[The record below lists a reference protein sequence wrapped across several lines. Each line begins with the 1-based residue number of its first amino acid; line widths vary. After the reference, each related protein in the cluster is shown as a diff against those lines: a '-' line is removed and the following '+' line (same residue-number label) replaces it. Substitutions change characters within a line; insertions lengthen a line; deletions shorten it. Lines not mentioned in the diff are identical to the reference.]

1 MKRISSLLT
10 LIILIGTIQSS
21 LAQPQF
27 ADRGPRFSAEERV
40 DRITTRLYVSLE
52 LTDSQMKSTKSIL
65 TSFFEQ
71 IRGIRHNPGDCISR
85 DEFKALAQQRD
96 SELKEVFSDAQFKK
110 YVAMKQNFKQKRLYR
125 KKHQNW
131 HKNR

>member
-10 LIILIGTIQSS
+10 LIILTGTIQST

-27 ADRGPRFSAEERV
+27 ADRRPRFTTEERV

-65 TSFFEQ
+65 TSFFDQ
-71 IRGIRHNPGDCISR
+71 IGAIRHNPGDCISK
-85 DEFKALAQQRD
+85 DEFKTLADQRD
-96 SELKEVFSDAQFKK
+96 SALKEVFSEAQFKK
-110 YVAMKQNFKQKRLYR
+110 YIAMKRNVKQKRLFR
-125 KKHQNW
+125 KAHQNW